1 MSTWEAP
8 ARLDP
13 GAGSLLAA
21 RGLDVHFGDRGG
33 RLVRAVDGVDVDVRE
48 GEILALVGES
58 GCGKTTLGRTLLGQQ
73 RETGGTIQLRGRM
86 VSGLSPREARQRR
99 QEIQYVHQ
107 DPGAA
112 LDPWWTVGATL
123 HESLL
128 IAGIRDRAERSRRI
142 DEMLDAVGLDP
153 ALQNRYPHEFSG
165 GQQRRIGLA
174 RTLVLRPSIV
184 ILDEPTSGLDLSVQA
199 TVLRLFLDMKARFGL
214 TYVFISHDLAVVR
227 MMCDRVMVM
236 YLGRVVEQA
245 TAQALFAG
253 CAHPYSRA
261 LLGASPRLDPDARL
275 TAQIIDGD
283 PPSAAAIPE
292 GCRFGPRCAIADAAC
307 RRTDPK
313 LARYAAGSDHEVAC
327 LKAAV

>member
-1 MSTWEAP
+1 MSAAP
-8 ARLDP
+8 AGRQ
-13 GAGSLLAA
+13 ARGSVLLSA
-21 RGLDVHFGDRGG
+21 RGLEVHFGDRSG
-33 RLVRAVDGVDVDVRE
+33 RVVRAVDGVDVDLRA
-48 GEILALVGES
+48 GEILGLVGES

-73 RETGGTIQLRGRM
+73 RETAGTVHLGDRL
-86 VSGLSPREARQRR
+86 VSALSPREARQQRR
-99 QEIQYVHQ
+99 EIQYVHQ

-123 HESLL
+123 HEALL
-128 IAGIRDRAERSRRI
+128 ISGVRDRAERSRRI

-153 ALQNRYPHEFSG
+153 AVQSRYPHEFSG

-214 TYVFISHDLAVVR
+214 TYVFISHDLSVVR

-236 YLGRVVEQA
+236 YLGRVVEQGSA
-245 TAQALFAG
+245 ESLFSN
-253 CAHPYSRA
+253 CSHPYSRA

-275 TAQIIDGD
+275 TAQAIEGD
-283 PPSAAAIPE
+283 PPSAAAIPD
-292 GCRFGPRCAIADAAC
+292 GCRFNPRCAIADAGC
-307 RRTDPK
+307 RQTDPR
-313 LARYAAGSDHEVAC
+313 LVRLSAAEDHAVAC
-327 LKAAV
+327 LKVAA